1 MKTEVLTAVKQ
12 RNETLTTIYNRRAV
26 RKYENKSVSKK
37 LIEELIAAG
46 RMAPSAM
53 NKQQWKFYVVTNK
66 ELIHTFS
73 NDIAKTAFKETVKKG
88 LKGVLKTL
96 SGMLHF
102 AQTFTLSSIKD
113 PVFYDAPVVIFITSP
128 KTNEWAGLDIG
139 MCAQNMMLAAKSLGL
154 DTCPVGFGKFVEH
167 TKHYS
172 LLDIP
177 PTEQVQ
183 LSVIVGYGDEQ
194 PPVHERKTDNV
205 KYIG

>member
-26 RKYENKSVSKK
+26 RKYKNKAVSKK

-53 NKQQWKFYVVTNK
+53 NKQSWKFYVVTNR
-66 ELIHTFS
+66 ELIHTLS
-73 NDIAKTAFKETVKKG
+73 GDISKTAFKETVKKG
-88 LKGVLKTL
+88 LKGILKAL

-102 AQTFTLSSIKD
+102 VESFSLHSIKD

-128 KTNEWAGLDIG
+128 KTNEWAALDIG
-139 MCAQNMMLAAKSLGL
+139 MCAQNIMLAAKSLGL

-172 LLDIP
+172 LLNIP
-177 PTEQVQ
+177 SNEQVQ

-194 PPVHERKTDNV
+194 PAVHERKTDNV